1 MEVWSNAKLILKTTG
16 KYTLA
21 LDLVVSEDNTINRV
35 SDSKIDWAKIDVK
48 RAKTKIHD
56 KNKDDKVFI
65 S

>member
-1 MEVWSNAKLILKTTG
+1 MLKTTD

-21 LDLVVSEDNTINRV
+21 IDLVVSEDSAINSV
-35 SDSKIDWAKIDVK
+35 SDNKIDGAKIDVK
-48 RAKTKIHD
+48 RAKTKSHD